1 MMVEKTPAHGWLPDI
16 AEPFRALGSR
26 IAGWFAPRSE
36 ASGDTAAYRVSI
48 ELPGVAEDDMEVT
61 LRDGILTVKGEKRA
75 ERREEGAGYFFTERE
90 YGRFERSFRLPA
102 DADPEK
108 IEAEAAKGVL
118 TVTIGR
124 KGKGEEG
131 RTIPIRAPL

>member
-1 MMVEKTPAHGWLPDI
+1 
-16 AEPFRALGSR
+16 
-26 IAGWFAPRSE
+26 
-36 ASGDTAAYRVSI
+36 
-48 ELPGVAEDDMEVT
+48 VAEDDMEVT